1 MLCTPETAVTELT
14 ETSQLIL
21 SSLKPGVSTGS
32 VYE

>member
-1 MLCTPETAVTELT
+1 MLHTPETAVPELK

-21 SSLKPGVSTGS
+21 SSLKTGTSTGS

>member
-1 MLCTPETAVTELT
+1 MLHTPETSVPELT

>member
-1 MLCTPETAVTELT
+1 MLHTPETSVPELT

-21 SSLKPGVSTGS
+21 SSLKLGISTGN